1 LGFLVNGWQT
11 ASVFTWQSGNPFSI
25 LSQWPS
31 FNRGGSRSARDTAIA
46 TLNHGQISNDLGVFV
61 QPGGVVYGINPN
73 LMSPDGSGVPSQPQL
88 SCMPAV
94 TGGFCNPQPGE
105 VGNLQLNAF
114 NGPTYFDWDLSAR
127 KDFAVTER
135 MKLTFRTEAF
145 NVLNHPVFFMGDQS
159 INSLQFGQSFST
171 VSQARIL
178 QLSLQLKF

>member
-1 LGFLVNGWQT
+1 
-11 ASVFTWQSGNPFSI
+11 
-25 LSQWPS
+25 
-31 FNRGGSRSARDTAIA
+31 
-46 TLNHGQISNDLGVFV
+46 
-61 QPGGVVYGINPN
+61 
-73 LMSPDGSGVPSQPQL
+73 
-88 SCMPAV
+88 MPAV